1 MGYFNELPNIQTV
14 NRTKKEISID
24 ETVVIKNLF
33 RRAKIREDI
42 LNVVTAFEY
51 YTINENETPSAV
63 AEKIYRDPELDWVVL
78 VTNNIIN
85 VQDEWPIDSNSFLN
99 YLLDKY
105 GSEEELEKIHHYE
118 TIEVKDSFGRVVLPD
133 KLFVDEAFYEAP
145 EFKSF
150 DTPPPGI
157 LFPPIK
163 IPGTIAS
170 ATPVLGSEPE
180 NSTSIVG
187 LTNIV
192 SGLGYNELPEVTFSD
207 PTPTSNAS
215 ASVVISN
222 FSVFSVTNLISGQG
236 YNATP
241 KVTMSPPPNSVQS
254 TATAVIDSPDGK
266 VVSITGLNGGLGY
279 GLTAPTVTF
288 SSPPSL
294 IVGAYFEQTSI
305 SVGND
310 LDGMFVREDGLKL
323 YTTSTT
329 GTNLVKQ
336 FSLSNS
342 WDVTTLAFEK
352 ELDVSSDFSYCTGIE
367 FTLDGT
373 RMFVSGGVGGSF
385 RLISYILSTPW
396 DISTATKLHQIFT
409 SSPGGVRISPDGKTL
424 FFLNASTPNKIE
436 KYTLNTPWNLTTI
449 SSLQFSLNLEELT
462 GEPITLGFSFLD
474 NGLKLFTTGETTSR
488 IFEFDLQEPWN
499 IENVT
504 YVNDFFVGDKA
515 DNPSDIFVKP
525 DQSRFF
531 VSGGPEDRIFQYE
544 TISLA
549 KGEAS
554 IFNGSVVTIDITQPG
569 FGYTVAPTITI
580 SEPFPSVQAT
590 AEANLDSGIVSSI
603 TITEAG
609 FGYIFTPSITI
620 EPAPIFR
627 KAIGVPV
634 LNEFTGI
641 STVIILD
648 GGANYL
654 SPPTITFGFPDE
666 LDNVLPGDTYS
677 QNNKTWRWNGTE
689 WQEQFTDEFQ
699 YYDPTINSII
709 KTIGKNISKPVSIYE
724 YESDLNERKRSIL
737 ILKPQYLSV
746 IINDL
751 RNIMRYDSE
760 SSTYITDNLKSTFNP
775 KYSDQ

>member
-1 MGYFNELPNIQTV
+1 MGYFKELPNIQTV
-14 NRTKKEISID
+14 NRTKNQISID
-24 ETVVIKNLF
+24 ETIIIKNLF
-33 RRAKIREDI
+33 RRAKIRDDI
-42 LNVVTAFEY
+42 LNIVTAFEY
-51 YTINENETPSAV
+51 YTINGNETPNQV

-85 VQDEWPIDSNSFLN
+85 VQDEWPIDSKSFLN

-105 GSEEELEKIHHYE
+105 GSEEELQKIHHYE
-118 TIEVKDSFGRVVLPD
+118 TIEVKDSFGRVVLPN
-133 KLFVDEAFYEAP
+133 KLWVDEAFYEAP

-170 ATPVLGSEPE
+170 ATPVLGNDSS
-180 NSTSIVG
+180 NARSVVG
-187 LTNIV
+187 FIDIV
-192 SGLGYNELPEVTFSD
+192 SGLGYINVPKVTFSD
-207 PTPTSNAS
+207 PTPTANAF
-215 ASVVISN
+215 ANLVVDN
-222 FSVFSVTNLISGQG
+222 FSISEINVSVNGFG
-236 YNATP
+236 YNSLP
-241 KVTMSPPPNSVQS
+241 KVTISSPPDSIQSV
-254 TATAVIDSPDGK
+254 ATAVIDDLEGK
-266 VVSITGLNGGLGY
+266 VISIIGLNGGLGY

-294 IVGAYFEQTSI
+294 IAGSYFEQS
-305 SVGND
+305 SVSAGNQI
-310 LDGMFVREDGLKL
+310 DGMFVRDDGLKL

-336 FSLSNS
+336 FSLSDS
-342 WDVTTLAFEK
+342 WDVTTLSFEK

-385 RLISYILSTPW
+385 RLISYTLSTPW

-409 SSPGGVRISPDGKTL
+409 SSPGGVRISPDGQTL
-424 FFLNASTPNKIE
+424 FFLNAATPNKIE
-436 KYTLNTPWNLTTI
+436 KYTLNSPWNLTTI
-449 SSLQFSLNLEELT
+449 SSIQFTLNLEELT
-462 GEPITLGFSFLD
+462 GEPVTLGFSFLN
-474 NGLKLFTTGETTSR
+474 NGLKLFTTGESSSR
-488 IFEFDLQEPWN
+488 VYEFDLQEPWN
-499 IENVT
+499 IENVN
-504 YVNDFFVGDKA
+504 YINNFFVGDKA
-515 DNPSDIFVKP
+515 GNPSDIFVKS
-525 DQSRFF
+525 DQTRFF
-531 VSGGPEDRIFQYE
+531 ICGGVEDKIFQYE
-544 TISLA
+544 IISLA

-554 IFNGSVVTIDITQPG
+554 VFNGSVVTIDITQPG
-569 FGYTVAPTITI
+569 FGYTVAPTIII

-590 AEANLDSGIVSSI
+590 AEVNLDSGIVSSI

-609 FGYIFTPSITI
+609 FGYVFAPSITI
-620 EPAPIFR
+620 EPAPVFR
-627 KAIGVPV
+627 RAIGIAIP
-634 LNEFTGI
+634 NEFTGI
-641 STVIILD
+641 STVAILD

-654 SPPTITFGFPDE
+654 SPPTITFESPDE

-699 YYDPTINSII
+699 YYDPTTSSIV
-709 KTIGKNISKPVSIYE
+709 KTLGRNISKPVSIYE
-724 YESDLNERKRSIL
+724 YESDLNEKKRTLL

-751 RNIMRYDSE
+751 RNIMIYDSE